1 MAGRFNTLNALVMQ
15 AKESQAAAS
24 YCGRDVVTSAAALDA
39 YSMLLRKP
47 TPEQHVTCELRL
59 EEQQH

>member
-1 MAGRFNTLNALVMQ
+1 MAGRFKALEPHD
-15 AKESQAAAS
+15 AGKGAAAAS
-24 YCGRDVVTSAAALDA
+24 YRGRDVVTSAAALDA